1 MANVLQMHL
10 LYSLLSRT
18 LLEQQTDVKQEPSV
32 NSTLLTLHS
41 FDTPLFCPK
50 GVLGGCNSM
59 QTVFVNMIVRCR

>member
-32 NSTLLTLHS
+32 NSTLLTLHP
-41 FDTPLFCPK
+41 FDTTL
-50 GVLGGCNSM
+50 LS
-59 QTVFVNMIVRCR
+59 